1 LAQFQ
6 CDADDLAVWLKAS
19 AHQAASNNV
28 ARTFVMHP
36 GDHRVIGYCSLTMH
50 SIARAELGRSAR
62 GEPSTVPAVLLGK
75 LALDRRATGQGLG
88 KCFAPRCDASG
99 RRSQSHRR
107 RPLGAGRRSSRRGS
121 LVLRAFRLRSLGIGG
136 SAITS
141 QDERH
146 PTERK
151 FVTGA
156 RSCGLHSAKCL
167 LPTSDVCWSRPPS
180 VA

>member
-1 LAQFQ
+1 VSEEFVVEGLGGGHALAQFQ

-88 KCFAPRCDASG
+88 SALLHDAMRRVVEANLIAAARSVLVDALHDEAASFYERFGFVRLASG
-99 RRSQSHRR
+99 DLRLHRKMSDIQRSV
-107 RPLGAGRRSSRRGS
+107 SS
-121 LVLRAFRLRSLGIGG
+121 
-136 SAITS
+136 
-141 QDERH
+141 
-146 PTERK
+146 
-151 FVTGA
+151 
-156 RSCGLHSAKCL
+156 
-167 LPTSDVCWSRPPS
+167 
-180 VA
+180 